1 MRGDS
6 RILNGNFFTYIKE
19 NKNFRRALILISIG
33 IALIF
38 VSSSFGKTEEKS
50 PEGITLD
57 EYKIRLEDEI
67 ASICSDVSGVG
78 KCRVF
83 ITLERGE
90 QNVYKGSSVIETK
103 PPRVLG
109 VTVVC
114 RGADSDRVRSELT
127 DMLTALFDIGSNRV
141 AILKLNS

>member
-1 MRGDS
+1 MLIAVG
-6 RILNGNFFTYIKE
+6 I
-19 NKNFRRALILISIG
+19 ILIFI
-33 IALIF
+33 
-38 VSSSFGKTEEKS
+38 SSSFGSQKTEKTNE
-50 PEGITLD
+50 ITLD
-57 EYKIRLEDEI
+57 EYKERLEEDI

-90 QNVYKGSSVIETK
+90 QNSYKGSSVIETK
-103 PPRVLG
+103 PPKVLG

-114 RGADSDRVRSELT
+114 RGADSDLVRGELT
-127 DMLTALFDIGSNRV
+127 DMLTALFDIGANRV

>member
-1 MRGDS
+1 M
-6 RILNGNFFTYIKE
+6 IL
-19 NKNFRRALILISIG
+19 LG
-33 IALIF
+33 IILIF
-38 VSSSFGKTEEKS
+38 VSSSFEKKEKDS
-50 PEGITLD
+50 QDGIALD
-57 EYKIRLEDEI
+57 EYKLRLENEI
-67 ASICSDVSGVG
+67 ASICSDVFGVG

-103 PPRVLG
+103 PPKVLG

-114 RGADSDRVRSELT
+114 RGADSDYVRAELT
-127 DMLTALFDIGSNRV
+127 DMLTALFDVGSNRV